1 MYVRLCDYYQQMGNL
16 SRKNEMPLNFI
27 LEVEIFYVW
36 GINFM
41 GPFPSSKGNKY
52 ILITVDYVPKWVEAM
67 ASPANNSRVV
77 AKPFKRIIFPRFRVP
92 RALISDNG
100 THFIKKKLEALLK
113 KYRVHHKYGLGYH
126 PQTSGKVKIS
136 NRWRRRLC
144 NLVKIGR
151 TNLMTPFG
159 LIERY

>member
-1 MYVRLCDYYQQMGNL
+1 
-16 SRKNEMPLNFI
+16 MPFNFI
-27 LEVEIFYVW
+27 FKVEIFDVW
-36 GINFM
+36 GIDFM
-41 GPFPSSKGNKY
+41 GPFPSSKDNNI
-52 ILITVDYVPKWVEAM
+52 ILVTLDCISKWVEAM

-126 PQTSGKVKIS
+126 PQTSGQIDIS
-136 NRWRRRLC
+136 N
-144 NLVKIGR
+144 
-151 TNLMTPFG
+151 
-159 LIERY
+159 